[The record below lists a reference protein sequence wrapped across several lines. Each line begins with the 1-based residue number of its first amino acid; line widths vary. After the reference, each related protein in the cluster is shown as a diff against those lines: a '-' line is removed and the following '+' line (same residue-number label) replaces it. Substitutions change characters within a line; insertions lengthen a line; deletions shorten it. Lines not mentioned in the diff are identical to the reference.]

1 VFSPWIIKGVV
12 MKIEVIKAR
21 LNGKDLEPGEVIDID
36 DQLALRWIQKGHAKF
51 PKEKTTGLG
60 SENDFVKMSKKKLL
74 SLAKEMNVDIPDPKN
89 AKKEDIIAL
98 IEISKAIEDGND
110 EATGEEHE
118 KSGQD
123 KEKAQ
128 A

>member
-1 VFSPWIIKGVV
+1 
-12 MKIEVIKAR
+12 MKIEIIKAR
-21 LNGKDLEPGEVIDID
+21 LYGKNLESGEVYDIED
-36 DQLALRWIQKGHAKF
+36 KLALRWVQKGHAKF
-51 PKEKTTGLG
+51 PKEKIPAQGQ
-60 SENDFVKMSKKKLL
+60 ENDLVKMSKKRLL
-74 SLAKEMNVDIPDPKN
+74 SLAKEKNVDIPDQKN

-98 IEISKAIEDGND
+98 IEISKAIDTGND
-110 EATGEEHE
+110 EAAGEDNE

>member
-1 VFSPWIIKGVV
+1 

-21 LNGKDLEPGEVIDID
+21 LDGKDLEPGEVVDVD
-36 DQLALRWIQKGHAKF
+36 DQLALRWVQKGHAKF
-51 PKEKTTGLG
+51 PKEKTTAQGQ
-60 SENDFVKMSKKKLL
+60 ENDLVKMSKKRLL
-74 SLAKEMNVDIPDPKN
+74 SLAKEKNVDIPDPKN

-98 IEISKAIEDGND
+98 IEISKAIEAGND
-110 EATGEEHE
+110 EATGEDNE

>member
-1 VFSPWIIKGVV
+1 

-21 LNGKDLEPGEVIDID
+21 LDGKDLEPGEVIDID
-36 DQLALRWIQKGHAKF
+36 DQLTLRWVQKEHAKF
-51 PKEKTTGLG
+51 PKEKTTRPGQ
-60 SENDFVKMSKKKLL
+60 ENDLVKMSKKKLL
-74 SLAKEMNVDIPDPKN
+74 SLAKEMNVDIPDPKS

-98 IEISKAIEDGND
+98 IEISKVIGAGTD
-110 EATGEEHE
+110 ESTGEDNE

>member
-1 VFSPWIIKGVV
+1 
-12 MKIEVIKAR
+12 MKIEIIKAR
-21 LNGKDLEPGEVIDID
+21 LDGKDLEPGEVVDVD
-36 DQLALRWIQKGHAKF
+36 DKLALRWIQKGHAKF
-51 PKEKTTGLG
+51 PKEKITAQGQ
-60 SENDFVKMSKKKLL
+60 ENDLVKMSKKRLL
-74 SLAKEMNVDIPDPKN
+74 SLAKEKNVDIPDPKN

-98 IEISKAIEDGND
+98 IEISKAIEAGND
-110 EATGEEHE
+110 EATGEDNE